1 MIPRHIDRKDSIIR
15 KLESIDLKVLTHSSR
30 KKIDKNTDIYV
41 VDTYG
46 DALSFFRLTKIV
58 FMGGSLIRHGGQNP
72 LEPARLGNLIM
83 HGPYIDNFKE
93 VYKFL
98 ANLKFS
104 IKIKNISEMEKYL
117 IKKNQKKLETKK
129 LYSIG
134 ERILLNNIKEL
145 NKYF

>member
-1 MIPRHIDRKDSIIR
+1 
-15 KLESIDLKVLTHSSR
+15 
-30 KKIDKNTDIYV
+30 
-41 VDTYG
+41 
-46 DALSFFRLTKIV
+46 
-58 FMGGSLIRHGGQNP
+58 MGGSLIRHGGQNP

-117 IKKNQKKLETKK
+117 IKNKQKRLETKK

-134 ERILLNNIKEL
+134 ERILLNNIEEL

>member
-1 MIPRHIDRKDSIIR
+1 
-15 KLESIDLKVLTHSSR
+15 
-30 KKIDKNTDIYV
+30 
-41 VDTYG
+41 
-46 DALSFFRLTKIV
+46 
-58 FMGGSLIRHGGQNP
+58 MGGSLIRHGVKP

-98 ANLKFS
+98 SNLKFS
-104 IKIKNISEMEKYL
+104 IKIKNIYEMEKYL
-117 IKKNQKKLETKK
+117 IKNKQKRLETKK